1 MRDKR
6 RFYVVVLSFN
16 GVPHY
21 LESEKVGLLDPKTHA
36 TIREPMGF
44 FCTDVKHARKFG
56 ERWQAEAVSAGYEG
70 AHVETIKGGE
80 RLK

>member
-1 MRDKR
+1 MRDNR

-21 LESEKVGLLDPKTHA
+21 LESEKMGILDPKTLA

-56 ERWQAEAVSAGYEG
+56 ERWQAEAVSASYSGSY
-70 AHVETIKGGE
+70 VEKLTDGE